1 MWTNSFGIKGTGE
14 IGSLIV
20 LTSIALD
27 SLGNFYITDSNNHK
41 IQIYNNH
48 HNYISS
54 IDTLL
59 KQYQHT

>member
-1 MWTNSFGIKGTGE
+1 M
-14 IGSLIV
+14 
-20 LTSIALD
+20 ALD